1 MAKRHVSSAKRKAPR
16 ARGQAVRAQLGTAQR
31 RIAKAITTSAT
42 ELDLSD
48 LHQLSDLPEAISKL
62 SFLQSLMLDETSVS
76 DLAVLKPLKGLRN
89 LSIDKTNVSDLG
101 PLRNLTALREFSA
114 DHTQVSDLTPIS
126 GLSALERLSIS
137 HAPVLDL
144 APIQGLRLL
153 RTLSLNSIPATDFS
167 PIEKL
172 SGLLTLQLNNTSL
185 GALQFASLTEVPL
198 AFSLTSS
205 RMSAATSGW
214 RGKNVC
220 G

>member
-1 MAKRHVSSAKRKAPR
+1 MPFRPPSQGRSKSCCRSLSKKVLLSKVARLNTSKPHAPFIRNRDMAKRHVSSAKRKAPR

-126 GLSALERLSIS
+126 GLSALERLSIIGAGEK
-137 HAPVLDL
+137 HA
-144 APIQGLRLL
+144 
-153 RTLSLNSIPATDFS
+153 
-167 PIEKL
+167 
-172 SGLLTLQLNNTSL
+172 
-185 GALQFASLTEVPL
+185 
-198 AFSLTSS
+198 
-205 RMSAATSGW
+205 
-214 RGKNVC
+214 
-220 G
+220 